1 MASEKSFQYPCSLVS
16 IFSNPGMEKT
26 PKNEKI
32 LSDRG
37 TEDLYPPPP
46 PPQFLLASIIY
57 MFSES
62 NMYTECITRIKI
74 VRVVF
79 KDVIFNF
86 YLYFSEKS

>member
-1 MASEKSFQYPCSLVS
+1 
-16 IFSNPGMEKT
+16 
-26 PKNEKI
+26 
-32 LSDRG
+32 
-37 TEDLYPPPP
+37 
-46 PPQFLLASIIY
+46 LLASIIY

>member
-1 MASEKSFQYPCSLVS
+1 
-16 IFSNPGMEKT
+16 MEKT

-37 TEDLYPPPP
+37 TEDPYPPPP
-46 PPQFLLASIIY
+46 TPTIFVSIHY
-57 MFSES
+57 LHVSES

-79 KDVIFNF
+79 KVLIFNF
-86 YLYFSEKS
+86 YLYFQKKVDSLINC

>member
-1 MASEKSFQYPCSLVS
+1 LFLGIHFFKSW
-16 IFSNPGMEKT
+16 NEET

-32 LSDRG
+32 FSDRG

-46 PPQFLLASIIY
+46 PPQFLLASNIY
-57 MFSES
+57 IFSCQS

-79 KDVIFNF
+79 KDLIFNF
-86 YLYFSEKS
+86 YLYFQKKVDSLINC